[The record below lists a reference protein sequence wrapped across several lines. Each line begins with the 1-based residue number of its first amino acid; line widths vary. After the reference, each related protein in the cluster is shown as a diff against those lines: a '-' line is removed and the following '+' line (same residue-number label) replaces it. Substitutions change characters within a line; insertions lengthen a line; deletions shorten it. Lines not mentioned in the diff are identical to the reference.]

1 MNKQLYTPVRIIL
14 ADDHEI
20 FREGF
25 NTLLNKQTDIELI
38 GEAENGVDLVNLA
51 GQLLPDVIL
60 TDIKMPG
67 MDGIEATRKI
77 ISLFPQIYVIAL
89 TMFDED
95 NLIIDMLES
104 GAKGYLLKN
113 AHKNE
118 VFDAIKTVYQGG
130 SYFCKDTSPKL
141 LQLISNSKYN
151 PYKEVN
157 REVFTSK
164 EIEVIR
170 FICQEFSNKEIA
182 EKLHLSVRTI
192 EGYRERIQEKM
203 KVKNGVGIAVFA
215 IKNGIYKIPA

>member
-1 MNKQLYTPVRIIL
+1 MSKPLYSPVRIVL

-25 NTLLNKQTDIELI
+25 NTLLHKQTDIELV
-38 GEAENGVDLVNLA
+38 GEAENGEDLVRLTRK
-51 GQLLPDVIL
+51 LLPDVVL
-60 TDIKMPG
+60 TDIKMPV

-77 ISLFPQIYVIAL
+77 IALHPQIYVIAL

-118 VFDAIKTVYQGG
+118 VFDAIKTVHQGDT
-130 SYFCKDTSPKL
+130 YFCKHTSQKL
-141 LQLISNSKYN
+141 LQLISKSRYN
-151 PYKEVN
+151 PYREADRETFTIKE
-157 REVFTSK
+157 K
-164 EIEVIR
+164 EIIR
-170 FICQEFSNKEIA
+170 LICREFSNKEIA
-182 EKLHLSVRTI
+182 EKLQLSVRTI

-203 KVKNGVGIAVFA
+203 KVKNGVGIAVYA
-215 IKNGIYKIPA
+215 IKNGIYEIPA